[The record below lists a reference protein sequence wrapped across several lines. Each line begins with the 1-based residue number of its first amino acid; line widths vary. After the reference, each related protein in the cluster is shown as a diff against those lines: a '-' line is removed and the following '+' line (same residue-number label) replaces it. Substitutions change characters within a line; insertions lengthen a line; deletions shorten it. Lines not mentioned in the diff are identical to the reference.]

1 MRSYPLQVLHW
12 RLISFTVTYINDKYE
27 RVSSEGAYLT
37 SDVLARPNLKV
48 AINSTVTRIIWQE
61 VGGQHRA
68 AGVEFARTM
77 DGPRYLALAKRDVV
91 ISYVFFASLPSSC
104 C

>member
-1 MRSYPLQVLHW
+1 MRSYPPQVLHW
-12 RLISFTVTYINDKYE
+12 RLIGFTVTYINDKYE

-48 AINSTVTRIIWQE
+48 AINATVTRIIWQE

-68 AGVEFARTM
+68 AGVEFARTLA
-77 DGPRYLALAKRDVV
+77 GPRYLALAKRDVV
-91 ISYVFFASLPSSC
+91 IS
-104 C
+104 